1 MTYLTQTHA
10 GVEFLS
16 LTSVMLLGCF
26 IIYTEQVANLIQPW
40 AIGQLTKLE
49 HTHTYFNA
57 RHSSALARK
66 ISADYMS
73 GLEPVVFLA
82 KGARV
87 ILINH
92 EFVVQHWPL

>member
-26 IIYTEQVANLIQPW
+26 IIYTEQVANLIQN
-40 AIGQLTKLE
+40 LSTL
-49 HTHTYFNA
+49 HTHKYFNA

-66 ISADYMS
+66 ISANDMS

-82 KGARV
+82 KGARDM
-87 ILINH
+87 LINH
-92 EFVVQHWPL
+92 EFVVQHCHWPL